1 MFEFVQRHS
10 QTLCRAWLHMF
21 TILCNAMHMQA
32 HDKYNTL
39 VSLVPNKQKSS
50 SSKMNLQEVPEQ
62 GKGGRLDTKDKQGE
76 GG

>member
-1 MFEFVQRHS
+1 
-10 QTLCRAWLHMF
+10 
-21 TILCNAMHMQA
+21 MHMQA

-50 SSKMNLQEVPEQ
+50 SSEMNLQEVPEQ